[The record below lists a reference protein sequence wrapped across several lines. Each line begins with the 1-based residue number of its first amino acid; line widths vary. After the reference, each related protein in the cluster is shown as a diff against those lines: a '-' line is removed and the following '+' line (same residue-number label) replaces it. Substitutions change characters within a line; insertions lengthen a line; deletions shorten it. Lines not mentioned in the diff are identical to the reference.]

1 MKKRPNTSEVAPP
14 SKKGPHVS
22 VELLEPLDIAS
33 ANTPRFNLGLYEKNP
48 TRVLFKV
55 ARKGK
60 NKLVSAVIETE
71 QHLEERGALQSLPNS
86 HENTI
91 MELQGAC

>member
-14 SKKGPHVS
+14 SKKGPRVS
-22 VELLEPLDIAS
+22 VELLEPLNIAS
-33 ANTPRFNLGLYEKNP
+33 ANTLGFNLGLYEKNP

-71 QHLEERGALQSLPNS
+71 ATSGRKGGFAKPPQQP
-86 HENTI
+86 
-91 MELQGAC
+91 